1 MSEKID
7 FSWKTVTN
15 ENKKTPPFRSNMAGG
30 VYEDHLWI
38 LMGAGAGSGRSNEVW
53 KFSFKDNEWI
63 PVICTGEI
71 PTGRDG
77 HTASY
82 TGSGKFLLFGGQGIP
97 TANLKAHKTGGEG
110 GTSKIKTMLAREVF
124 NDVHEFNC
132 VTGVWTPLF
141 PHGTPPIS
149 RRLHS
154 ANFVNYT
161 DDAIGVRPPA
171 VVTHGPSSTKH
182 GTKQESTKRGSFE
195 QLHTSARHSVDYPHH
210 SKPTTAHNNNNTIGI
225 PDKSLVIYGGC
236 GIEPSKKTE
245 QVFNDLWIFAT
256 EKKEGKGEWISI
268 TTRGAVPRPQ
278 SGHRSELVGET
289 MVVVG
294 GIPATP
300 FSLSKAD
307 QGLSSTLATI
317 ISDVMTLNVRTL
329 TWTYLDL
336 RDPIGRRVKLNLH
349 GHSLSKEQYHD
360 PSSTSVLIFGGK
372 TTCDTREI
380 VSDRKPILTHITPA
394 LWQLDVIT
402 GTTTSIGTKATNGP
416 ENRYGH
422 LGVSMMHIPERT
434 NTAGGSNPRRSN
446 RDQLKPQPVLVVFGG
461 SALDAGGN
469 NVFLPSFHTL
479 PFLPSI
485 HSLFFLPYTPF
496 PSFLPSIHSL
506 SLLPSFHTLSSFLPY
521 TFRFSLTY
529 PPTTTPVNACVY
541 SLAHPSISPWYHTHS
556 H

>member
-1 MSEKID
+1 MSERID

-154 ANFVNYT
+154 ANFVNYS
-161 DDAIGVRPPA
+161 DDTIGVRLPA
-171 VVTHGPSSTKH
+171 AISLGPTKH
-182 GTKQESTKRGSFE
+182 HNNNKQETNKRGSIDKRQSSIE
-195 QLHTSARHSVDYPHH
+195 YTHH
-210 SKPTTAHNNNNTIGI
+210 SKPTTAHNNNIGI

-245 QVFNDLWIFAT
+245 QGTKTKAN
-256 EKKEGKGEWISI
+256 K
-268 TTRGAVPRPQ
+268 
-278 SGHRSELVGET
+278 
-289 MVVVG
+289 
-294 GIPATP
+294 IPTHSNTP
-300 FSLSKAD
+300 FHA
-307 QGLSSTLATI
+307 
-317 ISDVMTLNVRTL
+317 
-329 TWTYLDL
+329 
-336 RDPIGRRVKLNLH
+336 
-349 GHSLSKEQYHD
+349 
-360 PSSTSVLIFGGK
+360 
-372 TTCDTREI
+372 
-380 VSDRKPILTHITPA
+380 
-394 LWQLDVIT
+394 
-402 GTTTSIGTKATNGP
+402 
-416 ENRYGH
+416 
-422 LGVSMMHIPERT
+422 
-434 NTAGGSNPRRSN
+434 
-446 RDQLKPQPVLVVFGG
+446 
-461 SALDAGGN
+461 
-469 NVFLPSFHTL
+469 
-479 PFLPSI
+479 
-485 HSLFFLPYTPF
+485 
-496 PSFLPSIHSL
+496 
-506 SLLPSFHTLSSFLPY
+506 
-521 TFRFSLTY
+521 
-529 PPTTTPVNACVY
+529 
-541 SLAHPSISPWYHTHS
+541 
-556 H
+556 

>member
-1 MSEKID
+1 MSEKLE

-53 KFSFKDNEWI
+53 KFSFKDNEWT

-82 TGSGKFLLFGGQGIP
+82 TGNGKFLLFGGQGIP

-154 ANFVNYT
+154 ANFVNYS
-161 DDAIGVRPPA
+161 DDVVGVRPP
-171 VVTHGPSSTKH
+171 VTISHGPSTHHHGNISTKQQS
-182 GTKQESTKRGSFE
+182 TKQEASTKRGSVE
-195 QLHTSARHSVDYPHH
+195 QTQPLKRNSIEQQQHH
-210 SKPTTAHNNNNTIGI
+210 SKPTTTHNNNIGI

-278 SGHRSELVGET
+278 SGHRSELVGDT

-307 QGLSSTLATI
+307 AGLSSTLATI
-317 ISDVMTLNVRTL
+317 VSDVMTLNVRTL

-336 RDPIGRRVKLNLH
+336 RDPIGRRIKLNLH
-349 GHSLSKEQYHD
+349 GHSLSKELHHD
-360 PSSTSVLIFGGK
+360 PTSTSVLIFGGK

-380 VSDRKPILTHITPA
+380 LPDRKPILTNTTPA

-402 GTTTSIGTKATNGP
+402 GTTTSIGTKTHGAP

-434 NTAGGSNPRRSN
+434 NTPGSNFRRSN
-446 RDQLKPQPVLVVFGG
+446 RDQIKPQPVLVVFGG

-469 NVFLPSFHTL
+469 TVIVIVFFSFLLYTQTL
-479 PFLPSI
+479 L
-485 HSLFFLPYTPF
+485 HSYTP
-496 PSFLPSIHSL
+496 
-506 SLLPSFHTLSSFLPY
+506 T
-521 TFRFSLTY
+521 
-529 PPTTTPVNACVY
+529 VK
-541 SLAHPSISPWYHTHS
+541 HTHL
-556 H
+556 